1 MKDVHK
7 LKGSYEELIDGLD
20 LTVQQK
26 ILLKLTWLDYL
37 LLLDKSARRGWVSF
51 NYSQL
56 IVILFSLTIPVL
68 QGSELK
74 DSNLFGLTI
83 ISLLAFI
90 VAALSALNRQLGF
103 EGKWRHFRKNA
114 EMVRNEGD
122 DFLAL
127 SGNYQNVKNQQ
138 EAFKSFLTIITN
150 FKRQEANS
158 YLHNDRDKKKNENK

>member
-56 IVILFSLTIPVL
+56 IVILFSLTQIAAIRTKVGTGVEFHFFSVPVCVL
-68 QGSELK
+68 QIFVL
-74 DSNLFGLTI
+74 
-83 ISLLAFI
+83 
-90 VAALSALNRQLGF
+90 
-103 EGKWRHFRKNA
+103 
-114 EMVRNEGD
+114 
-122 DFLAL
+122 
-127 SGNYQNVKNQQ
+127 
-138 EAFKSFLTIITN
+138 
-150 FKRQEANS
+150 
-158 YLHNDRDKKKNENK
+158 